1 MGSVRYS
8 RWDGRQDPWAGLS
21 ADDLAQELAE
31 GVLEGWSVDDAF
43 RRLLDRGV
51 PDRAAGLRS
60 LRERIAQM
68 RRAQAERSG
77 RPDPLGDLHRRLE
90 AIKDMERGAL
100 ASDSSE
106 EARFR
111 ELALEALPRNPA
123 AQIAELRDYQWRS
136 EQAGADFE
144 QLLEDLARQ
153 VLDATFRDISG
164 AMAGMT
170 EEGRARIKDMLADL
184 NELAEERQL
193 GLGPTEEEF
202 AAFMTKH
209 GDFFPDH
216 PATFDELLES
226 LARRSM
232 AFSRFLASL
241 PERQRHELM
250 DLAAGLLD
258 DLDLA
263 FQIDRLGGLLRSL
276 AGSLPW
282 DAPMELGEEPVGLS
296 EGLEAIEAASR
307 LEELERTLTQDYVG
321 ASLDDIDIDELR
333 RTLGETA
340 ANDVE
345 ALRRIERTLQDAG
358 LISRSGGRVEMTP
371 RGVRKLGERALTK
384 VFERLTNGQ
393 HGGHEVAEQGGFDEP
408 TGTTR
413 QWRFGDPLRLDLRRT
428 LHNAVVR
435 GGVERGVEL
444 GGSTPKVR
452 LSPNDFEVQEAERRT
467 SVATVLLLDMS
478 RSMPLRGHWLPAK
491 RMALALHT
499 LVSTMYPED
508 KISIVGFSDW
518 ARVMQPND
526 LAQVDWE
533 PVYGTNM
540 EHAFLLAGRLL
551 AKHSDGSK
559 QVLLVTDGEP
569 TAHLEG
575 DEVFFQWPPVRETLE
590 RTYRQA
596 MRLAAQDVTMNVFML
611 EQSPGLSGFVDKLAR
626 IVRGRVFAVSGDDL
640 GDMVVRDY
648 LRR

>member
-8 RWDGRQDPWAGLS
+8 GWDGSQDPWAGLS
-21 ADDLAQELAE
+21 ADDLAQGLAE
-31 GVLEGWSVDDAF
+31 DVLDGWSVDDAL
-43 RRLLDRGV
+43 RRLLDNGV
-51 PDRAAGLRS
+51 PDRVVGLRS

-68 RRAQAERSG
+68 RRAHTERYG
-77 RPDPLGDLHRRLE
+77 RPDPLGELRRRLE
-90 AIKDMERGAL
+90 EIKDAERSAL
-100 ASDSSE
+100 ATDSGE
-106 EARFR
+106 DARFK
-111 ELALEALPRNPA
+111 ELALEALPPNLA
-123 AQIAELRDYQWRS
+123 AQLDELRDYQWASAEARA
-136 EQAGADFE
+136 EFE
-144 QLLEDLARQ
+144 ELMEELARQ
-153 VLDATFRDISG
+153 MLDATFSDISS
-164 AMAGMT
+164 AMAGMSD
-170 EEGRARIKDMLADL
+170 EARGQITDMLADL
-184 NELAEERQL
+184 NELLEQRQL
-193 GLGPTEEEF
+193 GLGPTQEQFE
-202 AAFMTKH
+202 AFMAKH
-209 GDFFPDH
+209 GQFFPED
-216 PATFDELLES
+216 PATFDDLLES

-232 AFSRFLASL
+232 AFSRFMASL
-241 PERQRHELM
+241 SERQRNELM
-250 DLAAGLLD
+250 DLAAGLLN

-263 FQIDRLGGLLRSL
+263 FQMDRLGGLLRSL

-282 DAPMELGEEPVGLS
+282 DAPMELGDEPVGLG

-307 LEELERTLTQDYVG
+307 LEELERTLAQNYVG
-321 ASLDDIDIDELR
+321 ANLDDVDVDELR
-333 RTLGETA
+333 RTLGEEA
-340 ANDVE
+340 GADLE
-345 ALRRIERTLQDAG
+345 ALRRIERTLQEAG

-384 VFERLTNGQ
+384 VFERLTSGR

-408 TGTTR
+408 TGTSR

-435 GGVERGVEL
+435 GGVEQ
-444 GGSTPKVR
+444 GGSRPKVR
-452 LSPNDFEVQEAERRT
+452 LSPDDFEVEEAERRT

-508 KISIVGFSDW
+508 KIHIVGFSDW

-551 AKHSDGSK
+551 AKHWDGSK

-575 DEVFFQWPPVRETLE
+575 DDVYFQWPPVRETLE

-596 MRLAAQDVTMNVFML
+596 MRLASQGVTMNVFML
-611 EQSPGLSGFVDKLAR
+611 EQSPGLTGFVDKLAR
-626 IVRGRVFAVSGDDL
+626 IVKGRVFTVTGDDL

-648 LRR
+648 LKR